1 MALEHP
7 STSSSN
13 SELSNG
19 LKLSRPSDPYVNNS
33 QAQLSN
39 ERKCQ
44 KCLKKE
50 CFRTTSWISCNLCQ
64 TPWHWACVAR
74 NLLDPIDIVDEWYCA
89 PCSSSNPDLKPKYK
103 DPPRKSKRA
112 TSKINYADQDPLH
125 ASDPDRFINMA
136 QDRQNI
142 VDGLS
147 SSACQFNA
155 LFSKPFRRVKGTDLA
170 MSWLLEDESAMT
182 EPILIDDDDAL
193 RSLGMKMPSP
203 TITIRQIS
211 NIVGP
216 DTPVE
221 VIDVASQSELSRWT
235 LDQWATYYEDPK
247 RDKVRNVISLEV
259 TETTLGDSIEIPR
272 IVREMDWVETIWP
285 QDVRVAGSKAYPKV
299 QKYCLMS
306 VARCWTDWHIDFAG
320 SSVFYHVL
328 RGSKT
333 FYFIRPTPSNL
344 QKYETWSGDPD
355 LQESTWLGDQ
365 VDIVYKVSLQA
376 GHTMIIPTGWIH
388 AVYTPIDSL
397 VFGGNYLHSLNIP
410 IQLRVH
416 EIENHTKVPK
426 KFRFPFFIRMLWYV
440 ADHYQKTLEASLPT
454 SLANPSQLSSPIK
467 NNLDSVDKI
476 PERVL
481 TGLVAL
487 SEFLISHL
495 DSTDLPSQ
503 HAGSDVKKLTTK
515 DDIDLERIPDP
526 KKTVTSLRQLV
537 FSSLN
542 LVDPGLQT
550 TKVSETPNKSISLV
564 KTSSEDLSTKST
576 NSPFHIKIKRKAST
590 ESSNNSI
597 ESIKPETL
605 KESTKKSQK
614 RPTKQIKIASNLSS
628 LSKPT
633 SAKDSAEKKETG
645 VIVQKV
651 NQPAKTEIT
660 KGLRSK
666 PILNEDGL
674 LIDESVGL
682 KEGVEEKI
690 EVEIKTTCS
699 ENRVVRK
706 SKDEDGRI
714 LYETRTVKT
723 VIEKVYFP
731 KEG

>member
-1 MALEHP
+1 MALEHL
-7 STSSSN
+7 STSSNTSRP
-13 SELSNG
+13 STG
-19 LKLSRPSDPYVNNS
+19 LKLSKPSEPCLNTS
-33 QAQLSN
+33 QVQLSN
-39 ERKCQ
+39 EIKCQ

-74 NLLDPIDIVDEWYCA
+74 NLLDPVDIVDEWYCA

-147 SSACQFNA
+147 SSACQSHP
-155 LFSKPFRRVKGTDLA
+155 LFSKPFRRVKGTDLT

-193 RSLGMKMPSP
+193 RTLGMKMPSS
-203 TITIRQIS
+203 TITIREIS

-235 LDQWATYYEDPK
+235 LDQWASYYEDPK

-259 TETTLGDSIEIPR
+259 TETALGDSIEIPR

-285 QDVRVAGSKAYPKV
+285 QDARVAGN
-299 QKYCLMS
+299 
-306 VARCWTDWHIDFAG
+306 FAG

-344 QKYETWSGDPD
+344 EKYEKWSGDPD

-426 KFRFPFFIRMLWYV
+426 KFRFPFFVRMLWYI
-440 ADHYQKTLEASLPT
+440 ADHYQKKLEAS
-454 SLANPSQLSSPIK
+454 SLTLSENPSQLPSSTKTSSI
-467 NNLDSVDKI
+467 NLDSIDKP
-476 PERVL
+476 PERIL
-481 TGLVAL
+481 SGLLAL

-495 DSTDLPSQ
+495 QSTDATVQ
-503 HAGSDVKKLTTK
+503 HPGSDVKKLTIK
-515 DDIDLERIPDP
+515 DEVDHERIPDP
-526 KKTVTSLRQLV
+526 NKTATSLRQLV
-537 FSSLN
+537 LSTLN
-542 LVDPGLQT
+542 LVDEGSKP
-550 TKVSETPNKSISLV
+550 TKVLEVSNKSMSLI
-564 KTSSEDLSTKST
+564 KTSSEDLSTPS
-576 NSPFHIKIKRKAST
+576 NHSPLHIKIKRKAST
-590 ESSNNSI
+590 DSSINST
-597 ESIKPETL
+597 ESIKPE
-605 KESTKKSQK
+605 STKEFTKKVQK
-614 RPTKQIKIASNLSS
+614 RPNKQPKLSS
-628 LSKPT
+628 NISLLSKPKLT
-633 SAKDSAEKKETG
+633 KEINEKKDTSM
-645 VIVQKV
+645 IIQKV
-651 NQPAKTEIT
+651 NQPAQTEI
-660 KGLRSK
+660 KHELRSK
-666 PILNEDGL
+666 PILNE
-674 LIDESVGL
+674 VGVL
-682 KEGVEEKI
+682 VEDLVGVDQFQV
-690 EVEIKTTCS
+690 EVKTTCS

-706 SKDEDGRI
+706 SQEEDGRI
-714 LYETRTVKT
+714 LFETRTVKT

-731 KEG
+731 KED